1 MSIYRS
7 TLLLLAM
14 TSLAPPSAEAQELA
28 RTETV
33 FVQLR
38 DGRVVS
44 GRVGEKTDDH
54 ELWLFAA
61 EPSILIQNAIDWPDV
76 ISATIGDRSLTA
88 AELRESAEQLK
99 SALPVTLLRPP
110 AGQNVRPL
118 QVVGTEPR
126 VQSLEMLVSLANWD
140 ADAETDGLEVRLQP
154 LAGDGQLLP
163 TEGMVSV
170 RLYGRRLGTRQR
182 LETQQRFGFWNDGS
196 NPAEYHFG
204 RGPARYVEIGHWS
217 ERIRVAQFTPSGC
230 VVRLAFRRVHPERDL
245 DLALDGL
252 VNVDFSAQRRV
263 VHASA
268 PIELRA
274 FNPYRDELQL
284 NRQTRFLPGE

>member
-7 TLLLLAM
+7 TLLLLAI
-14 TSLAPPSAEAQELA
+14 TPLSAQSAEAQELA

-44 GRVGEKTDDH
+44 GRVGDKTDDH

-76 ISATIGDRSLTA
+76 VSASIGDRSLTA

-99 SALPVTLLRPP
+99 SSLPVALLRKP
-110 AGQNVRPL
+110 AVQGVRPL
-118 QVVGTEPR
+118 PEAELR
-126 VQSLEMLVSLANWD
+126 VQSLEMVTSLANWD

-154 LAGDGQLLP
+154 LAEDGELQP
-163 TEGMVSV
+163 AEGMVSV

-196 NPAEYHFG
+196 NPSEYHFG

-230 VVRLAFRRVHPERDL
+230 VVRLPFRRVHPERDL

-252 VNVDFSAQRRV
+252 VHADFSVQRRV

-284 NRQTRFLPGE
+284 NRLTRFLPGE